1 MRFEL
6 PLVALLGLSSLVGVP
21 SRGLA
26 EEAVTVAAT
35 SKAPSAKHW
44 PRLGLMAD
52 VGVPDGAIGSLVVRP
67 FSWFRGYAGGGSN
80 SISRGWRGGFSLIP
94 FGAGP
99 SASLEYGHY
108 QDGDANGLVRRL
120 VGSQFDASPLLKQI
134 GYDYV
139 NAHVGLDFG
148 GKHVVF
154 FLHGGVS
161 MVWAQIHNVNATL
174 HSDTSGTP
182 STTVVQ
188 VGQDPKIKAFGSSFK
203 AGLIVF
209 LM

>member
-1 MRFEL
+1 MI
-6 PLVALLGLSSLVGVP
+6 ALLGFSSAVGVT
-21 SRGLA
+21 SRA
-26 EEAVTVAAT
+26 FAQEPTTVAAT
-35 SKAPSAKHW
+35 STAPAAKHW

-52 VGVPDGAIGSLVVRP
+52 VGVPDGAIASLVVRP
-67 FSWFRGYAGGGSN
+67 WTWLRGYAGGGSN
-80 SISRGWRGGFSLIP
+80 SVSRGWRGGFSLIP

-161 MVWAQIHNVNATL
+161 MVWAQLHNVNAAI
-174 HSDTSGTP
+174 HSDAS
-182 STTVVQ
+182 STTIVQ
-188 VGQDPKIKAFGSSFK
+188 VGQDPKIKATGSSFK